1 MRRDQRGVGKQDG
14 EQQRLLLAGR
24 TERGGLRLGS
34 MDNGEIR
41 FVPIADG
48 RGPGISA
55 FDVRVVD
62 RDRVL
67 AAAKKRHKQHHIG
80 QVEVCGCRINLV

>member
-1 MRRDQRGVGKQDG
+1 MTALDHILVVD
-14 EQQRLLLAGR
+14 
-24 TERGGLRLGS
+24 
-34 MDNGEIR
+34 DDGEIR

-62 RDRVL
+62 RERVL
-67 AAAKKRHKQHHIG
+67 AAAKKRHKQNGPAQI
-80 QVEVCGCRINLV
+80 EVCGCRINLV